1 MSVFDGLPDIFVG
14 AFGEPVVYNGGE
26 IAGIWIDPPALVSL
40 PLGVPVATT
49 RTELH
54 VRATDFPTVQPA
66 EGDVVVRAGVTYRVD
81 GPPQPDGKGMIV
93 LTLGR

>member
-1 MSVFDGLPDIFVG
+1 MSVFEGLPDIF
-14 AFGEPVVYNGGE
+14 ASTFGESLLYNGSE
-26 IAGIWIDPPALVSL
+26 IVGIWIDPPALVSL

-54 VRATDFPTVQPA
+54 VRASDFPMVQPA
-66 EGDVVVRAGVTYRVD
+66 EGDTVVRAGVIYRVD